1 MGKLDLVDWPADRTL
16 ALSGAAGSLRLP
28 LTVRNASAEP
38 LHLGEVSFAEVRLA
52 GKGAS
57 LKTDPVP
64 VQVSLTGD
72 GVTRTQVRLRLD
84 PATPPGR
91 YEGQIK
97 LGELTRTIAI
107 DILPDLRV
115 QIRPDPLV
123 LDVNAGLNQLA
134 DIAVENRGN
143 VALWIDLTGVY
154 PLAREVP
161 VAPDRLETTA
171 ATGNSL
177 GAVFDL
183 LTARRPAPAL
193 VPAGEITISM
203 PGGAER
209 LNPGETRTVEMSVF
223 LPEDLDQTAR
233 YHAFPPV
240 YAEEVHLV
248 VVTAAKPPPKKTTP
262 STAPKTPRSKGS
274 PS

>member
-1 MGKLDLVDWPADRTL
+1 MGALDLVDWPADRTL

-28 LTVRNASAEP
+28 LTLRNTSAEA

-52 GKGAS
+52 GKGAP

-72 GVTRTQVRLRLD
+72 GITRTQLRLRLD

-91 YEGQIK
+91 YEGQVR

-107 DILPDLRV
+107 DVLPDLRL

-123 LDVNAGLNQLA
+123 IDVSAGLRPTA
-134 DIAVENRGN
+134 GIAVENRGN
-143 VALWIDLTGVY
+143 VALVIDLAGAY

-161 VAPDRLETTA
+161 VAPDRLETA
-171 ATGNSL
+171 AETGNSL
-177 GAVFDL
+177 GAIFDL

-193 VPAGEITISM
+193 VPFGEVTISM
-203 PGGAER
+203 PGGPER
-209 LNPGETRTVEMSVF
+209 LLPGETRTIALALV
-223 LPEDLDQTAR
+223 LPEGLAPSAR
-233 YHAFPPV
+233 YHAFPPL
-240 YAEEVHLV
+240 YAEEAHLV
-248 VVTAAKPPPKKTTP
+248 VVTAAKPPPPKASPPTTP
-262 STAPKTPRSKGS
+262 RTRGS
-274 PS
+274 PT